1 MKTIQELQAEIEK
14 LDLESKR
21 ISAEVD
27 LKANYKGI
35 DSFSSK
41 LVMDNLNSLASY
53 HENLFTKYI
62 NFSQENLNDSSVYWQ
77 NESEHHYNSGVEIRK
92 TITHLI
98 RTQKQINRYERL
110 NEQNIQG

>member
-1 MKTIQELQAEIEK
+1 MKTIKELQAEVLQLEK
-14 LDLESKR
+14 EAKD
-21 ISAEVD
+21 ISTKVD
-27 LKANYKGI
+27 LQANYKGI

-98 RTQKQINRYERL
+98 RTQKEINRNERY
-110 NEQNIQG
+110 NEQNLQG